1 MSKCNR
7 KGVLNI
13 TDKRY
18 LTGIYDYKVNMKA
31 RIADGNDFGKN
42 NKFGM
47 SNYQD
52 EIKCSD

>member
-1 MSKCNR
+1 MQPKAF
-7 KGVLNI
+7 LNI
-13 TDKRY
+13 TGKRY

-47 SNYQD
+47 RNYQD